1 MRRLVILMTVVFVAS
16 VMGAPAVEAAR
27 YKSTRGTNVRCKRV
41 TVTRCTPKK
50 KRVARTR
57 TRVVTRYV
65 HVPAAAGAGPVVNV
79 PQQPAPI
86 VNVPQ
91 QPAPVVNIPPT
102 PPNTAVTVD
111 SNFIYIIRDNQLL
124 ILDKNGLCLKQS
136 VMLDQL
142 TTAGTT
148 MPSGAGPAIEPSMPV
163 APSSPTN
170 MDDKTY

>member
-1 MRRLVILMTVVFVAS
+1 MRRLVISMIVVFVAS
-16 VMGAPAVEAAR
+16 VLGAHAVDAATR
-27 YKSTRGTNVRCKRV
+27 YKSTRGTNMRCRKV

-57 TRVVTRYV
+57 TKVVTRYV
-65 HVPAAAGAGPVVNV
+65 PVPAAAGAGPVVNV

-124 ILDKNGLCLKQS
+124 ILDKNGLCLRQS

-142 TTAGTT
+142 STTGPSGAG
-148 MPSGAGPAIEPSMPV
+148 PSGAGPAIV
-163 APSSPTN
+163 PTTPP
-170 MDDKTY
+170 MDHDQMY